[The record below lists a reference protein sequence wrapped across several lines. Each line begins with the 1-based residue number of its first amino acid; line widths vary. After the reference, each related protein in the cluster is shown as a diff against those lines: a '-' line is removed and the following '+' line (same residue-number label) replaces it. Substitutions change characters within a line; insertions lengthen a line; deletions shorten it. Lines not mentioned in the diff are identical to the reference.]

1 MEIDIIF
8 NEFTTPAEAA
18 ELGLLAERYGLRG
31 VWSTNYPTS
40 QDPFFALSLLAS
52 RSSTIRMGP
61 LAISPFEL
69 HPLRMGNLLYSLNEL
84 SGGRGMITVGGG
96 GAVLQAMGGTRHRMI
111 RALRECL
118 EILRAG
124 RDGPGDYQGEIYSVR
139 GYKLD
144 WAKGAPPLIY
154 LGSNHLQ
161 SMRLA
166 TQLADGLM
174 TSDFCVSLMKT
185 RVAEIHAALDAAGRA
200 RDSFRI
206 SNVWAWH
213 IKADAEA
220 SQREARRE
228 LLTRGYLAE
237 QYFAP
242 FMNLEE
248 LALIRANFRAFVH
261 AFKNRTGRIEGV
273 PVPLVNKMVDN
284 ISLAGGLDTIDKAID
299 TLRDFARTGLTEI
312 ALRIHDEPA
321 DAIRLIGERVA
332 PALR

>member
-40 QDPFFALSLLAS
+40 QDPFFALSLLAN
-52 RSSTIRMGP
+52 RSSAIRMGP

-84 SGGRGMITVGGG
+84 CGGRGMITVGGG
-96 GAVLQAMGGTRHRMI
+96 GAVLQAMGGKRHRMI

-144 WAKGAPPLIY
+144 WATGTPPLIY

-174 TSDFCVSLMKT
+174 TSDFCVSLMRA

-220 SQREARRE
+220 SLREARRE

-242 FMNLEE
+242 FLNPEE
-248 LALIRANFRAFVH
+248 LALVRANFKAFVT
-261 AFKNRTGRIEGV
+261 AFNDRTGRIEGV
-273 PVPLVNKMVDN
+273 PATLVNKMVNN
-284 ISLAGGLDTIDKAID
+284 ISLAGGLDAIDKAID

-321 DAIRLIGERVA
+321 EAIRLIGERVA

>member
-40 QDPFFALSLLAS
+40 RDPFFTLPLLAS
-52 RSSTIRMGP
+52 RSSAIRMGP

-96 GAVLQAMGGTRHRMI
+96 GAVLQAMGGKRHRMI

-124 RDGPGDYQGEIYSVR
+124 REGPGDYQGEIYSVR

-144 WAKGAPPLIY
+144 WAKGTPPLIY

-220 SQREARRE
+220 SLREARRE

-242 FMNLEE
+242 FLNPGE
-248 LALIRANFRAFVH
+248 LAVVRANFRAFVN
-261 AFKNRTGRIEGV
+261 AFNDRTGRIEGV
-273 PVPLVNKMVDN
+273 PDTLVNKMVDN
-284 ISLAGGLDTIDKAID
+284 ISLAGGLDAIDKAID

>member
-1 MEIDIIF
+1 MEIDIIL
-8 NEFTTPAEAA
+8 NEFASPGEAA
-18 ELGLLAERYGLRG
+18 ELGLLAESYGLRG

-40 QDPFFALSLLAS
+40 QDPFFTLSLLAS
-52 RSSTIRMGP
+52 RSSKIRMGP

-84 SGGRGMITVGGG
+84 CGGRGMITVGGG
-96 GAVLQAMGGTRHRMI
+96 GAVLQAMGGKRDRMI

-124 RDGPGDYQGEIYSVR
+124 RDGPGDYQGELYSVR

-144 WAKGAPPLIY
+144 WARAAAPLIY
-154 LGSNHLQ
+154 VGSNHPQ

-166 TQLADGLM
+166 TRLADGLM
-174 TSDFCVSLMKT
+174 TSDFCVSLMRS
-185 RVAEIHAALDAAGRA
+185 RVGDIHAALDAAGRA

-213 IKADAEA
+213 IKADAEE
-220 SQREARRE
+220 SLREARRE

-242 FMNLEE
+242 FLSPEE
-248 LALIRANFRAFVH
+248 LALVRANFRSFIQAFH
-261 AFKNRTGRIEGV
+261 DRTGRIQGV
-273 PVPLVNKMVDN
+273 PDALVSKMVSN
-284 ISLAGGLDTIDKAID
+284 ISMAGGLDAID
-299 TLRDFARTGLTEI
+299 PAIETLREFARSGVTEI
-312 ALRIHDEPA
+312 AIRIHDDPA